1 MSKMYG
7 TVAITGKPN
16 VGKSTLINQIAKKEV
31 AIISQ
36 KPQTTRNQIN
46 YVYATEEKEIAFVD
60 TPGFHFSRNKLD
72 NYLNSQIK
80 NAYKYANIA
89 LLLIDLTREINDE
102 DLEVIKMV
110 KSFNIDNIILVF
122 NKIDACEKQTIDE
135 YKQKVQELIK
145 VNDVIEI
152 SALKNTN
159 TDILI
164 DTISKYLIND
174 PIILKETDS
183 DNFIISEIIREQII
197 KNFYQEIP
205 YATCVCIKKKNYDK
219 TTNVFEVYADI
230 VTEKES
236 QKPIIIG
243 RGGRMIKRIGT
254 DARHKLHEYYD
265 CKIVLNLFVVVKND
279 WRNNSSVLKDGGY
292 I

>member
-7 TVAITGKPN
+7 TVVITGKPN
-16 VGKSTLINQIAKKEV
+16 VGKSTLFNQIAKKEV

-46 YVYATEEKEIAFVD
+46 YVYATEDKEIAFVD

-110 KSFNIDNIILVF
+110 KSFNIDNVILVF
-122 NKIDACEKQTIDE
+122 NKIDACEKQSIDE

-219 TTNVFEVYADI
+219 ITNVFEVYADI

-279 WRNNSSVLKDGGY
+279 WRNNPSVLKDGGY

>member
-7 TVAITGKPN
+7 TVVITGKPN
-16 VGKSTLINQIAKKEV
+16 VGKSTLFNQIAKKEV

-46 YVYATEEKEIAFVD
+46 YVYATEDKEIAFVD

-219 TTNVFEVYADI
+219 ITNVFEVYADI

-279 WRNNSSVLKDGGY
+279 WRNNPSVLKDGGY

>member
-7 TVAITGKPN
+7 TVVITGKPN

-46 YVYATEEKEIAFVD
+46 YVYATEKKEIAFVD

-219 TTNVFEVYADI
+219 ITNVFEVYADI

>member
-7 TVAITGKPN
+7 TVVITGKPN
-16 VGKSTLINQIAKKEV
+16 VGKSTLINHIAKKEV

-46 YVYATEEKEIAFVD
+46 YVYSTEEKEIAFID

-110 KSFNIDNIILVF
+110 KSFNIDNVILVF
-122 NKIDACEKQTIDE
+122 NKIDACDKQVINE
-135 YKQKVQELIK
+135 YKQKVQKLIK

-152 SALKNTN
+152 SALKNIN
-159 TDILI
+159 TGILI
-164 DTISKYLIND
+164 NTIDKYLTND
-174 PIILKETDS
+174 PIVLKETDS

-205 YATCVCIKKKNYDK
+205 YATCVCIKKKNYCK
-219 TTNVFEVYADI
+219 TTNIFEVYADI
-230 VTEKES
+230 VVEKES

-243 RGGRMIKRIGT
+243 SGGRMIKRIGT
-254 DARHKLHEYYD
+254 DARHKLQEYYD
-265 CKIVLNLFVVVKND
+265 CKIILNLFVVVKDD
-279 WRNNSSVLKDGGY
+279 WRNNPSILKDGGY
-292 I
+292 V

>member
-7 TVAITGKPN
+7 TVVITGKPN

-46 YVYATEEKEIAFVD
+46 YVYATEKKEIAFVD

-152 SALKNTN
+152 SALKNLN

-219 TTNVFEVYADI
+219 ITNVFEVYADI

-265 CKIVLNLFVVVKND
+265 CKIVLNLFVVVKYD
-279 WRNNSSVLKDGGY
+279 WRNNPSVLKDGGY

>member
-1 MSKMYG
+1 MNKMYG
-7 TVAITGKPN
+7 TVVITGKPN

-46 YVYATEEKEIAFVD
+46 YVYMTEEKEITFID

-72 NYLNSQIK
+72 DYLNSQIK

-89 LLLIDLTREINDE
+89 LLFIDLTREINEE

-110 KSFNIDNIILVF
+110 KSFNIDNVILVF
-122 NKIDACEKQTIDE
+122 NKIDACDKQVIDD

-152 SALKNTN
+152 SALKNIN

-164 DTISKYLIND
+164 NIISKYLTND
-174 PIILKETDS
+174 QIVLKETDS

-205 YATCVCIKKKNYDK
+205 YATCICIKKKNYDK
-219 TTNVFEVYADI
+219 STNVFEVYADI
-230 VTEKES
+230 VVEKES
-236 QKPIIIG
+236 QTPIIIG
-243 RGGRMIKRIGT
+243 HGGRMIKRIGT
-254 DARHKLHEYYD
+254 DARHKLQDYYD
-265 CKIVLNLFVVVKND
+265 CKIVLNLFVVVKDN
-279 WRNNSSVLKDGGY
+279 WRNNQSVLKDGGY

>member
-7 TVAITGKPN
+7 TVVITGKPN

-219 TTNVFEVYADI
+219 ITNVFEVYADI

-265 CKIVLNLFVVVKND
+265 CKIVLNLFVVVKYD
-279 WRNNSSVLKDGGY
+279 WRNNPSVLKDGGY

>member
-1 MSKMYG
+1 MNKMYG
-7 TVAITGKPN
+7 TVVITGKPN
-16 VGKSTLINQIAKKEV
+16 VGKSTLINQFAKKEV

-46 YVYATEEKEIAFVD
+46 YVYADDEKEIAFID

-72 NYLNSQIK
+72 NFLNSQIK

-110 KSFNIDNIILVF
+110 KSFNIDNVILVF
-122 NKIDACEKQTIDE
+122 NKIDACEKQVIEE

-152 SALKNTN
+152 SALKNIN
-159 TDILI
+159 TDVLI
-164 DTISKYLIND
+164 KTISKYLTND
-174 PIILKETDS
+174 PIVLKETNS
-183 DNFIISEIIREQII
+183 DNFIISEIIREQVI
-197 KNFYQEIP
+197 KNFYQELP
-205 YATCVCIKKKNYDK
+205 YATCVCIKKKNYDP

-230 VTEKES
+230 VVEKES

-243 RGGRMIKRIGT
+243 HGGRMIKKIGT
-254 DARHKLHEYYD
+254 DARRKLHEYYD
-265 CKIVLNLFVVVKND
+265 CKIVLNLFVVVKKD
-279 WRNNSSVLKDGGY
+279 WINNPSVLKDGGY

>member
-7 TVAITGKPN
+7 TVVITGKPN

-46 YVYATEEKEIAFVD
+46 HVYATEKKEIAFVD

>member
-7 TVAITGKPN
+7 TVVITAKPN

-46 YVYATEEKEIAFVD
+46 YVYATEEKEIVFVD

-102 DLEVIKMV
+102 DLEVIKMIR
-110 KSFNIDNIILVF
+110 SFNIYNVILVF

-145 VNDVIEI
+145 FNDVIEI
-152 SALKNTN
+152 SALKNIN

-164 DTISKYLIND
+164 DTISKYLTND
-174 PIILKETDS
+174 PIILKETNS

-279 WRNNSSVLKDGGY
+279 WRNNPSVLKNGGY

>member
-7 TVAITGKPN
+7 TVVITGKPN
-16 VGKSTLINQIAKKEV
+16 VGKSTLFNQIAKKEV

-46 YVYATEEKEIAFVD
+46 YVYATEDKEIAFVD

-122 NKIDACEKQTIDE
+122 NKIDACEKQSIDE

-152 SALKNTN
+152 SALKNIN

-219 TTNVFEVYADI
+219 ATNVFEVYADI

-279 WRNNSSVLKDGGY
+279 WRNNPSVLKDGGY

>member
-1 MSKMYG
+1 M
-7 TVAITGKPN
+7 
-16 VGKSTLINQIAKKEV
+16 
-31 AIISQ
+31 
-36 KPQTTRNQIN
+36 
-46 YVYATEEKEIAFVD
+46 
-60 TPGFHFSRNKLD
+60 
-72 NYLNSQIK
+72 
-80 NAYKYANIA
+80 
-89 LLLIDLTREINDE
+89 LIDLTREINDE

-110 KSFNIDNIILVF
+110 RSFNIDNVMLVF

-152 SALKNTN
+152 SALKNIN

-164 DTISKYLIND
+164 DTISKYLTND
-174 PIILKETDS
+174 PIILKETNS

-279 WRNNSSVLKDGGY
+279 WRNNLSVLKDGGY

>member
-7 TVAITGKPN
+7 TVVITGKPN
-16 VGKSTLINQIAKKEV
+16 VGKSTLFNQIAKKEV

-46 YVYATEEKEIAFVD
+46 YVYATEDKEIAFVD

-110 KSFNIDNIILVF
+110 KSFNIDNVILVF
-122 NKIDACEKQTIDE
+122 NKIDACEKQSIDE

-152 SALKNTN
+152 SALKNIN

-164 DTISKYLIND
+164 DTISKYLTND

-219 TTNVFEVYADI
+219 ATNVFEVYADI

-254 DARHKLHEYYD
+254 DARHKLHEYYN
-265 CKIVLNLFVVVKND
+265 CKIILNLFVVVKND
-279 WRNNSSVLKDGGY
+279 WRNNPSVLKDGGY